1 MGAPELTTEALD
13 LRACEPGDLDILFA
27 LWTDP
32 SSKRFLFDDREI
44 SREETKRFLE
54 RSEECF
60 REEGY
65 GLWLFFERGETS
77 LGGFAG
83 LLRAP
88 LGEANLIF
96 GTRPD
101 LWGRGYAFQ
110 AASAVVA
117 YVFDSLG
124 LPRVVADVDEPNA
137 ASIRV
142 LEKLGMRRTGRR
154 ILNERPILDYEIQNL
169 RLLPR
174 GDVIT

>member
-1 MGAPELTTEALD
+1 VDAVSAPQLTTEALELRRCAAED
-13 LRACEPGDLDILFA
+13 LEVLIH

-32 SSKRFLFDDREI
+32 AVRRFLFDDREI
-44 SREETKRFLE
+44 SREEAQGFLT
-54 RSEECF
+54 RSEDCF

-65 GLWLFFERGETS
+65 GLWLFFERGQAS

-83 LLRAP
+83 ILRAP
-88 LGEANLIF
+88 LGEANLMF

-117 YVFDSLG
+117 YAFETLG
-124 LPRVVADVDEPNA
+124 LARVVADVDEPNSG
-137 ASIRV
+137 SIRV

-154 ILNERPILDYEIQNL
+154 IVNEHPLLDYELLNFRPRPL
-169 RLLPR
+169 R
-174 GDVIT
+174 G